1 MDSLLRCPYCKSYRL
16 AWSDETGYLVCQN
29 CGAVIQAL
37 IDDNSQNFY
46 EKNKIEVKKRKQEIL
61 YYNDDHS
68 IALEEKINKAIK
80 RGKII
85 KTDYHGKSIISSI
98 IDEKLEKIN
107 NNKDFKI
114 SYQILNDFPILKSR
128 TKRNRYAI
136 ALYALYR
143 SYGYSKENSI
153 LLTSKELKISK
164 TTLKNIIHKHKD
176 LINKYEIEVKK
187 KFFNKL
193 QFKLNKLK

>member
-1 MDSLLRCPYCKSYRL
+1 MNSLLRCPYCKSYRL

-68 IALEEKINKAIK
+68 IALE
-80 RGKII
+80 
-85 KTDYHGKSIISSI
+85 
-98 IDEKLEKIN
+98 EKIN

>member
-1 MDSLLRCPYCKSYRL
+1 M
-16 AWSDETGYLVCQN
+16 
-29 CGAVIQAL
+29 I
-37 IDDNSQNFY
+37 I
-46 EKNKIEVKKRKQEIL
+46 
-61 YYNDDHS
+61 
-68 IALEEKINKAIK
+68 
-80 RGKII
+80 GKII